1 MNLFGSENQ
10 LAYTRNCTELQ
21 ERAKPTYMGLFLPFS
36 TLIWLA
42 KVRIVQPHLSRKR
55 LLFSLV
61 VNAPDESVSFYTFC
75 RSQQVQ
81 AMNVFLF
88 SAFHS
93 HPRLFVQIIT
103 NGCSFPTVTGILH
116 PLRMATNQ
124 QYVRLLDLRCRA
136 RRLVPFFCADLG
148 HRYQRFRFHTG
159 FSGGTDCSI
168 TFILLSKHS
177 RVYRLTSPV
186 AIYT

>member
-1 MNLFGSENQ
+1 MLYVSDILEGNPVFGGAKAAMNLFGSENQ

-93 HPRLFVQIIT
+93 HPRLFVQNHHKRMFVS
-103 NGCSFPTVTGILH
+103 NGYGNSTPVANGNQSTICPTT
-116 PLRMATNQ
+116 RSQMQSEKT
-124 QYVRLLDLRCRA
+124 C
-136 RRLVPFFCADLG
+136 
-148 HRYQRFRFHTG
+148 T
-159 FSGGTDCSI
+159 
-168 TFILLSKHS
+168 ILL
-177 RVYRLTSPV
+177 RRPRTPLPTF
-186 AIYT
+186 